1 MTPLEKD
8 FKIMEKNI
16 LNLIYGLVIVVL
28 FCSCPYDPENQFDGE
43 LIIKNNSNDT
53 IIYAFYV
60 SGPIENSKRNYWG
73 YDYSKNTIPPNQ
85 YLIDEFN
92 KDSPVLPIWY
102 YLFNLDSIR
111 TIPWERIRDERIILK
126 EVIFNSLEDMEAC
139 DFTITYP

>member
-1 MTPLEKD
+1 MFIEKD
-8 FKIMEKNI
+8 FKIMEKVI
-16 LNLIYGLVIVVL
+16 IKLIYGLVIVVFL
-28 FCSCPYDPENQFDGE
+28 CSCPEKQFDGE

-53 IIYAFYV
+53 IIYAYYISESFEKSKEIYW
-60 SGPIENSKRNYWG
+60 GNNYNNSK
-73 YDYSKNTIPPNQ
+73 KIIPPNG
-85 YLIDEFN
+85 YVIDEFDIN
-92 KDSPVLPIWY
+92 SPVLPIWY